1 MLDMP
6 ADRTALAAAQLDA
19 VAAAYG
25 RASDLIRPLLRD
37 IPDGHVAVGALD
49 GVTAVVPAPATLA
62 NGNAPVTTT
71 EAATAAFGAVP
82 GRG

>member
-1 MLDMP
+1 MLDTP
-6 ADRTALAAAQLDA
+6 ADRIALAAAQLDA

-25 RASDLIRPLLRD
+25 RVSDLIRPLLRD

-49 GVTAVVPAPATLA
+49 GVTTVIPAPATLA
-62 NGNAPVTTT
+62 NGNAPVTAT
-71 EAATAAFGAVP
+71 EAATAACGALP